1 MSANKNLKNTIIQPL
16 CANVQHDE
24 YQLLSTTQVVIP
36 EQRSIQQQGQENQT
50 RRKKCRGNR
59 KKQRYRRQLYNQ
71 GFDSEAVAKLVEEKF
86 NPQVQQETNTETV
99 EERDSH
105 NIQVSIGSNQAT
117 KSPRN
122 NINNNITTTMEMGTK
137 RKRILLSPT
146 PTTETIS
153 ILDKPISQLSISQA
167 RAKKTKTTAAETKSI
182 LDQRFSQLS
191 ISQEDVKETKPT
203 TATTTTAFVT
213 DEISNGNNEST
224 MNYLENLKPRYLKVS
239 DRIFKRILVESIENG
254 SKLIESLNT
263 PEKVQIVR
271 EITEITNNL
280 YHKDFQEKLWQEYYN
295 ISSQDMHWELKI
307 TKQFARQNSLH
318 QIYRPKK
325 SYIQQRLAT
334 IAKQKERI
342 AKELQE
348 HLAKLLNYVQHWQP
362 PIDEYLL
369 TNAIDQCVIHGQK
382 RLKEE
387 FQYKK
392 EILKLDWND
401 HQLLKKFYEL
411 KPNEEL
417 IQLAQHLWEI
427 TADEQKTKEQQQIL
441 EQRIYLKRLPPKID
455 QMVDQLLDDDNRTIL
470 YNPFLDPDQRANF
483 ASRCSKII
491 IQSKFLLMTTLLDD
505 FAIVT
510 HRYNLTLTNLNDK
523 LFSLNKEN
531 PHVYT
536 SSLLNV
542 IEERRQAMI
551 QRFIRICSD
560 GRQQLIQ
567 QNYRRSEPFIYTT
580 ISSSLPFIEKHIALD
595 FNLIQM
601 LNNARKYIPPCQSRF
616 SHQPIKDIANTEYE
630 TVLSSVKK
638 CLGEN
643 RMSITDQR
651 ATESFADLERII
663 HDLYCKRLPDKL
675 YRRARREYKKVK
687 RLQKLLSLSR
697 TY

>member
-86 NPQVQQETNTETV
+86 NPQLQQETNTETV

-167 RAKKTKTTAAETKSI
+167 RAKKTKTAAAETKSI

-318 QIYRPKK
+318 QI
-325 SYIQQRLAT
+325 
-334 IAKQKERI
+334 
-342 AKELQE
+342 
-348 HLAKLLNYVQHWQP
+348 
-362 PIDEYLL
+362 
-369 TNAIDQCVIHGQK
+369 
-382 RLKEE
+382 
-387 FQYKK
+387 
-392 EILKLDWND
+392 
-401 HQLLKKFYEL
+401 
-411 KPNEEL
+411 
-417 IQLAQHLWEI
+417 
-427 TADEQKTKEQQQIL
+427 
-441 EQRIYLKRLPPKID
+441 
-455 QMVDQLLDDDNRTIL
+455 
-470 YNPFLDPDQRANF
+470 
-483 ASRCSKII
+483 
-491 IQSKFLLMTTLLDD
+491 
-505 FAIVT
+505 
-510 HRYNLTLTNLNDK
+510 
-523 LFSLNKEN
+523 
-531 PHVYT
+531 
-536 SSLLNV
+536 
-542 IEERRQAMI
+542 
-551 QRFIRICSD
+551 
-560 GRQQLIQ
+560 
-567 QNYRRSEPFIYTT
+567 
-580 ISSSLPFIEKHIALD
+580 
-595 FNLIQM
+595 
-601 LNNARKYIPPCQSRF
+601 
-616 SHQPIKDIANTEYE
+616 
-630 TVLSSVKK
+630 
-638 CLGEN
+638 
-643 RMSITDQR
+643 
-651 ATESFADLERII
+651 
-663 HDLYCKRLPDKL
+663 
-675 YRRARREYKKVK
+675 
-687 RLQKLLSLSR
+687 
-697 TY
+697 